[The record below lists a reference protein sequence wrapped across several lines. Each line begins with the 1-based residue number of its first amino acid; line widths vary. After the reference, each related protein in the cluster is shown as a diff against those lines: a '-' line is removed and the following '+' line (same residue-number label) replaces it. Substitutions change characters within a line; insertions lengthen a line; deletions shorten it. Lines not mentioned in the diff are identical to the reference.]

1 MDLSGYTSIQQSR
14 RHPTRTTD
22 VYRFVSTREVLD
34 GFAGLGW
41 LPASV
46 REAGVRKSENRGY
59 QSHLV
64 RLRNPDFTP
73 GTVRVGEA
81 VPEIVLRNA
90 HNGDSALHLF
100 AGIFEKVCANGL
112 MVQKDGERVR
122 LPHLGFAAWMVESAV
137 RHLTGILPGAFE
149 DRARWQTVVL
159 RRDELL
165 AFADAAVSLRF
176 DTERVVV
183 DPDEV
188 LTPRRREQADPSLWS
203 VMNTVQEN
211 ILRGGIL
218 QRREDGSAYR
228 SRAVTSVD
236 EEVRLNLSLWRLAA
250 NLEKAIN

>member
-112 MVQKDGERVR
+112 MVQRDGERVR

-137 RHLTGILPGAFE
+137 RHLTGILPAPSRTG
-149 DRARWQTVVL
+149 RGGKPWCSGGTNCSRS
-159 RRDELL
+159 R
-165 AFADAAVSLRF
+165 
-176 DTERVVV
+176 
-183 DPDEV
+183 
-188 LTPRRREQADPSLWS
+188 TPRSRSAS
-203 VMNTVQEN
+203 T
-211 ILRGGIL
+211 RGG
-218 QRREDGSAYR
+218 SSSTPTR
-228 SRAVTSVD
+228 S
-236 EEVRLNLSLWRLAA
+236 
-250 NLEKAIN
+250 